1 MATLIQFQQKL
12 ARLNNIKALELIVF
26 TEIKR
31 YENLF
36 VNAQKKQLNKGEDYE
51 GSPIANKKG
60 NSTYSFESERIAKL
74 TNPRKPKEEG
84 QPFNFE
90 NTGGLFDG
98 MELLV
103 DGTQAQFWSTDSK
116 TPELVVEYKNLFG
129 LQESALKEIIQRVIL
144 PAFLIQIR
152 KELGLG

>member
-1 MATLIQFQQKL
+1 MASLIQFQQKL
-12 ARLNNIKALELIVF
+12 ARLNNIKYLEELVF
-26 TEIKR
+26 NEIRR
-31 YENLF
+31 YENVFL
-36 VNAQKKQLNKGEDYE
+36 NLNKKQLSEGESNE
-51 GSPIANKKG
+51 GDIFG
-60 NSTYSFESERIAKL
+60 EYSQASEDIAKL
-74 TNPRKPKEEG
+74 TNPRKPKIAG

-98 MELLV
+98 MELHV

-116 TPELVVEYKNLFG
+116 TPELVVKYDGLFG
-129 LQESALKEIIQRVIL
+129 LQPDNLKEVIQRVIL